1 MKNRLSNITIV
12 AISLLTAALHF
23 IIGPGSGDFVRN
35 HLMNILLPL
44 NLYLL
49 IQLGF
54 RRVWSVPVTR
64 TLGALGVLIFAFVV
78 EILQSYGFE
87 LFGSTYDP
95 LDIMMAGIGV
105 GLGFILDIT
114 VFDKLE
120 NRKT

>member
-1 MKNRLSNITIV
+1 MKSRTSIIIIV
-12 AISLLTAALHF
+12 AISLATAALHF
-23 IIGPGSGDFVRN
+23 IIGPASGDFVRN

-105 GLGFILDIT
+105 GVGFVVDITILDKI
-114 VFDKLE
+114 E
-120 NRKT
+120 NRK